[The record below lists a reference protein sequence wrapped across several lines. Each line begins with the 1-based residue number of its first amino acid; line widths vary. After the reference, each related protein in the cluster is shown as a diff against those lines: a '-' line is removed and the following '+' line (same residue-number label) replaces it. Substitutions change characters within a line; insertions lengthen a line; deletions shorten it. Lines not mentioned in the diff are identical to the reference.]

1 MSMIAPIPSAVRNF
15 RNRAITD
22 FSPLTNWKPIAQG
35 ALALWVLRK
44 SDGQSMLN
52 EYTLLG
58 AWGAYTAVRWARERI
73 AVNRIEAQVK
83 TPEDKIVLEREIQK
97 LATVSKSEFRQ
108 ALYRSEEDFSKEE
121 FEKLTRSLFK
131 NPDGEELE
139 LSAKGDDLKKAVAT
153 LIRNGIISIQQNQA
167 LEAILSEAER
177 GPAVAAR
184 LAKKSSLV
192 RGTLSLSARLSVA
205 VEKFGRRFMPT
216 FFSTGATK
224 TFFQAAAITLFPS
237 AIILSGAEV
246 ASGLLLGYTIF
257 MTAAFLICKG
267 IGKLMVRPSVKD
279 LANLVRT
286 DEDKSAL
293 RKAMEKQL
301 SAQTQVALTAKLSTR
316 GVVI

>member
-1 MSMIAPIPSAVRNF
+1 MTASIPSAVRNF

-58 AWGAYTAVRWARERI
+58 AWGAYTAARWVRERI

-83 TPEDKIVLEREIQK
+83 TPEDKITLEREIQK
-97 LATVSKSEFRQ
+97 LSEQ
-108 ALYRSEEDFSKEE
+108 D
-121 FEKLTRSLFK
+121 
-131 NPDGEELE
+131 
-139 LSAKGDDLKKAVAT
+139 
-153 LIRNGIISIQQNQA
+153 
-167 LEAILSEAER
+167 
-177 GPAVAAR
+177 PAVAAR

-205 VEKFGRRFMPT
+205 VEKFGRRFMPS

-257 MTAAFLICKG
+257 MTAVFLICKG

-279 LANLVRT
+279 LASLVRT
-286 DEDKSAL
+286 YEDKSAL
-293 RKAMEKQL
+293 RKAIERQL
-301 SAQTQVALTAKLSTR
+301 PAQTQVALTAKLSTR

>member
-1 MSMIAPIPSAVRNF
+1 MSMTASIPSAVRNF

-22 FSPLTNWKPIAQG
+22 FSPLSNWKPIAQG

-58 AWGAYTAVRWARERI
+58 AWGAYTAARWVRERI

-97 LATVSKSEFRQ
+97 LATVSKSELRQ
-108 ALYRSEEDFSKEE
+108 ALDLSEED

-139 LSAKGDDLKKAVAT
+139 LSAKGDALKKAVAT

-167 LEAILSEAER
+167 LEAILSAAER

-205 VEKFGRRFMPT
+205 VEKFGRRFMPS

-257 MTAAFLICKG
+257 MTAVFLICKG

-279 LANLVRT
+279 LANLIRT

-301 SAQTQVALTAKLSTR
+301 PAQTQVALTARLSTR